1 MKLASLESD
10 IDTRFQE
17 ARKLSYQDGCM
28 VISLLDAFYV
38 ARQEG
43 KVRNKLDLDLRFMLV
58 TTQLVNGISSTTM
71 VPERFKAPVSAALK
85 LFQTYI
91 GAVVLEDVVC
101 LRRFE
106 MRLLAFRRA
115 CDKPGSSVNDG
126 NIKLVRGLL
135 DSFLELTEGMDLT
148 SLKKR
153 IYG

>member
-38 ARQEG
+38 AHQEG
-43 KVRNKLDLDLRFMLV
+43 KVRNELDLDLRFMLV

-71 VPERFKAPVSAALK
+71 LPGQFKASVSAAFK

-115 CDKPGSSVNDG
+115 YDKPNSFVDDG
-126 NIKLVRGLL
+126 NIKLIRELL

-153 IYG
+153 IYV